1 MHELSIAQNLVELAA
16 EEARRRGLTRVR
28 AVHVRLGVLAGV
40 VKDALLFCFDIVTAG
55 TPLEG
60 ARLAIEEVPVEIFC
74 PRCRQPRRLPEP
86 LPMACPECGT
96 RTAEIVHGRELEL
109 FALEGEEGEG
119 LGAPDR

>member
-1 MHELSIAQNLVELAA
+1 MHELSIAQNLVELAG
-16 EEARRRGLTRVR
+16 EEARRRGWARVR

-40 VKDALLFCFDIVTAG
+40 VKEALSFCFDIVAAG
-55 TPLEG
+55 TPVEG
-60 ARLAIEEVPVEIFC
+60 ARLVIEEVAVEVFC

-96 RTAEIVHGRELEL
+96 RTAEILRGRELEL

-119 LGAPDR
+119 VGTPDR